1 MARPKKNP
9 EDKKTNALLELK
21 NLKIFIL
28 KMQQTILQKLKI
40 EECSLKLLLF
50 LARKEAI

>member
-1 MARPKKNP
+1 MARPRKNP
-9 EDKKTNALLELK
+9 EDKKTQRVTRVKKLK
-21 NLKIFIL
+21 DLYLKDAE
-28 KMQQTILQKLKI
+28 TILQKLKI